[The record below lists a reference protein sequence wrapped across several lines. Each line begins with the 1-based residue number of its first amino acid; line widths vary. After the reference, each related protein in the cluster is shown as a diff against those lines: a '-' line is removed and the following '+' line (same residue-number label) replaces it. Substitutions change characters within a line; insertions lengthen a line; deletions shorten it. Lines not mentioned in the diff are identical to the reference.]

1 MHLLAFA
8 VLACSQPQAPERHG
22 DDTLVIPAPI
32 ETAWAAFTEPIAIQR
47 ALGVGAAS
55 VELRPGGRIEW
66 TAGEGSAE
74 QPPLWASRRVLAHER
89 GAMLAFS
96 LVPPPSEPEW
106 VTQRA
111 GEQWSILYFSPLAH
125 DRTQVTVTTL
135 AQGMG
140 ADFGL
145 AIERYSIAAREW
157 VEAVALSFDSASAAG
172 NSALALAAVQE
183 WCSGEWLSE
192 SSASD
197 GTLRRERVVLTPIL
211 GGTFV
216 EETVWA
222 GGMEGLS
229 LRSRSIYGID
239 PRSRDM
245 RCWTWNSD
253 GVRSESTLRS
263 EDDALVLR
271 AAAASA
277 SVLVKRV
284 RRESVDTH
292 TVETVVD
299 GALVS
304 TQQFKRA
311 QEIPA
316 EWKLLPS
323 VASKQAVANTTAP
336 LSPAYPE
343 LQRTSGMV
351 GASQELLWSQLC
363 ASDGLVKL
371 WGVAKAS
378 IELRIGGAILTHY
391 DAQGELGD
399 ARGIRHEIL
408 AFDPGRMLA
417 FRTTPPAGAP
427 DFLRAWSA
435 HGWHVLRLEDH
446 ANDVTQ
452 LITTGCEYAT
462 DEAATRSF
470 FERGNAFVQK
480 GIEAQYPLS
489 AASSEALARLAP
501 LMGAKYEA
509 RGTVPTGETVRART
523 TWASWCGPFL
533 SWQGQLAVGDEQ
545 ELADHTWMLYG
556 PDAAG
561 GARFWKFG
569 ADGSVARGTLV
580 ADGERGVGHEWR
592 SWSRDGRERDIYVQ
606 LVPDDRDYHYRAQ
619 PSRTEA
625 TTLVSL
631 DYVRR

>member
-1 MHLLAFA
+1 MHLLAFV
-8 VLACSQPQAPERHG
+8 VLACPLSQEPERHAE
-22 DDTLVIPAPI
+22 DTIVIPAYV
-32 ETAWAAFTEPIAIQR
+32 EAAWAAFTDPRAIER
-47 ALGVGAAS
+47 ALGVADAK

-66 TAGEGSAE
+66 AAGEGSVERA
-74 QPPLWASRRVLAHER
+74 PLWASRHILAHER

-106 VTQRA
+106 VSQRA
-111 GEQWSILYFSPLAH
+111 GEQWSVLYVSPLAH
-125 DRTQVTVTTL
+125 DRTQVTVATV
-135 AQGMG
+135 AQGQG
-140 ADFGL
+140 PDFGL
-145 AIERYSIAAREW
+145 AIERYSVAAREW

-172 NSALALAAVQE
+172 NSALAQAAVQE
-183 WCSGEWLSE
+183 WCGGEWLGE
-192 SSASD
+192 SQSSD
-197 GTLRRERVVLTPIL
+197 GAPIRERVVLTPIL

-216 EETVWA
+216 EETVWS
-222 GGMEGLS
+222 GGADGLG

-245 RCWTWNSD
+245 RCWTWTSA
-253 GVRSESTLRS
+253 GVCSEATLRT
-263 EDDALVLR
+263 EEDALVLR
-271 AAAASA
+271 DVIPSAASA
-277 SVLVKRV
+277 VKRV
-284 RRESVDTH
+284 RRESVDAH

-299 GALVS
+299 GTVVD
-304 TQQFKRA
+304 A
-311 QEIPA
+311 QRFHRVQRLPA

-323 VASKQAVANTTAP
+323 VLPTRASASSVASLAP
-336 LSPAYPE
+336 LYPE
-343 LQRTSGMV
+343 LQRTVGLV
-351 GASQELLWSQLC
+351 GASRDVLWSQLRT
-363 ASDGLVKL
+363 SDGLVKL

-399 ARGIRHEIL
+399 AGGIRHEIL
-408 AFDPGRMLA
+408 ALDPGRMLA

-427 DFLRAWSA
+427 DFLRAWST
-435 HGWHVLRLEDH
+435 HGWHVLRLEEH
-446 ANDVTQ
+446 GADVTQ
-452 LITTGCEYAT
+452 LITTGCDYGA
-462 DEAATRSF
+462 DDAATRSF
-470 FERGNAFVQK
+470 FERGNAYVQQ
-480 GIEAQYPLS
+480 GIGVQYPLS
-489 AASSEALARLAP
+489 TANNDVLARLAP
-501 LMGAKYEA
+501 LVGAKYEA

-523 TWASWCGPFL
+523 AWTSWCGPFL

-556 PDAAG
+556 ADASS
-561 GARFWKFG
+561 GAKFWKFG

-580 ADGERGVGHEWR
+580 ADGESGVGHQWK

-619 PSRTEA
+619 PSRSEA